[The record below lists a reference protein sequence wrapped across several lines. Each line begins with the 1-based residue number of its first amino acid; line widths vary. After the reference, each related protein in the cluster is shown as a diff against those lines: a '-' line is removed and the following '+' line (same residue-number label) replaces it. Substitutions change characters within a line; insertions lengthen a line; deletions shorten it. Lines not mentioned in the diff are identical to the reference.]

1 MSRPID
7 RSQILTTEEVE
18 QVFADLRRKQTH
30 AIGTRQ
36 NLVIFELAVCY
47 GLRATEISRLRLRD
61 IVIASKQ
68 AYLDTITLKK
78 RPRKPAQTG
87 GKPAAPRR
95 RIPLDIVP
103 AARADLE
110 AWKGHRLAMDV
121 ADGDPL
127 VCTLSRAPAQPQ
139 RAAVRRTAI
148 LDDAGRTR
156 GHRQRFASP
165 ADHDVTSSTAGW
177 TYQPGQPLSRTEVW
191 RRFKTAC
198 RCLGAD
204 RLRVLKLH
212 DARHTFTSHAL
223 SRGIPP
229 QTVAAWLGHSSLEIT
244 AIYAHVVEALHGPIR
259 TVYDLPL

>member
-1 MSRPID
+1 MTRPID
-7 RSQILTTEEVE
+7 RSQILTTAEVE

-36 NLVIFELAVCY
+36 NLIIFELAVCY
-47 GLRATEISRLRLRD
+47 GLRATEISRLRVRD
-61 IVIASKQ
+61 IVIAGKQ

-78 RPRKPAQTG
+78 RRAKPTQNGRKPAE
-87 GKPAAPRR
+87 PRR

-103 AARADLE
+103 AARVDLE
-110 AWKGHRLAMDV
+110 AWKAHRKAMDA

-127 VCTLSRAPAQPQ
+127 VCTLSRAPARPQ
-139 RAAVRRTAI
+139 RAAVQRTAI
-148 LDDAGRTR
+148 LDHAGRTR

-165 ADHDVTSSTAGW
+165 GGADVIDSPARW
-177 TYQPGQPLSRTEVW
+177 TYQPGGPLSRTEVW

-198 RCLGAD
+198 RCLGDD

-212 DARHTFTSHAL
+212 DGRHTFTSHAL

-244 AIYAHVVEALHGPIR
+244 AIYAHVIEALHGPIR